1 MELPMT
7 KYETKVLQP
16 EPKTYNMLFP
26 ATTCGITEI
35 KVYPQVEG
43 IVTKK
48 NYTPGTIVQKGQ
60 TLFVIDPTEYQL
72 SVQSAEANLKVAK
85 ANLETTRL
93 QYESNQKLFE
103 KRIISAQLNI
113 ARTNL
118 GYCTVTSPVTG
129 FIAGNEFNVGDMVSR
144 AKYLCTVSDI
154 SKVKANFSITETDL
168 LSMVKE
174 FHLINGKN
182 GMEGPNG
189 SLVSDVLPKVKLK
202 LKDGSIYNNDGN
214 ITVIGAIVNQT
225 TGTSSCEAVFDNP
238 DGVLRSGLS
247 ANVIIPVSL
256 NSVLSVPLLDFP
268 TDEKTVYN
276 FHCYEPMIFT
286 HQGAYWVEGMP
297 GDFRIG
303 YPKSL
308 EEYRT
313 AGEALDAD
321 LGGAVYQD
329 DIREI
334 GSGFFEDIF
343 APALKKAEKDNIPL
357 YCGEYVV
364 IDLADGESKIRWLE
378 DIHSVFRKY
387 GIGHALWNYKE
398 KDFGMRDEKF
408 SCIRDRFIEIL

>member
-1 MELPMT
+1 MT

-16 EPKTYNMLFP
+16 EPKTYNTSFP

-48 NYTPGTIVQKGQ
+48 NYVPGTVVQKGQ

-72 SVQSAEANLKVAK
+72 SVQSAEADLKVAK

-103 KRIISAQLNI
+103 KRIISDYVLNTSLNSYNSAQASVSQAQAQLNI

-129 FIAGNEFNVGDMVSR
+129 FIAGNEYSVGDMVSR

-154 SKVKANFSITETDL
+154 SQVKANFSITETDL
-168 LSMVKE
+168 LSLVME
-174 FHLINGKN
+174 YHLITGKN

-202 LKDGSIYNNDGN
+202 LKDGSIYQQEGRV
-214 ITVIGAIVNQT
+214 TVIGAIVNQT

-256 NSVLSVPLLDFP
+256 DSVLSVPQTAAVRLQDQMMFYRVKQDG
-268 TDEKTVYN
+268 T
-276 FHCYEPMIFT
+276 
-286 HQGAYWVEGMP
+286 VEGIICKEVYP
-297 GDFRIG
+297 SNDGTEYYVFEGLNAGDEVVTNG
-303 YPKSL
+303 
-308 EEYRT
+308 
-313 AGEALDAD
+313 AGKLTN
-321 LGGAVYQD
+321 GQ
-329 DIREI
+329 
-334 GSGFFEDIF
+334 
-343 APALKKAEKDNIPL
+343 
-357 YCGEYVV
+357 
-364 IDLADGESKIRWLE
+364 KIR
-378 DIHSVFRKY
+378 
-387 GIGHALWNYKE
+387 
-398 KDFGMRDEKF
+398 
-408 SCIRDRFIEIL
+408 

>member
-1 MELPMT
+1 MT

-16 EPKTYNMLFP
+16 EPKTYNTSFP

-48 NYTPGTIVQKGQ
+48 NYVPGTVVQKGQ

-72 SVQSAEANLKVAK
+72 SVQSAEADLRVAK

-103 KRIISAQLNI
+103 KKIISDYVLNTSLNSYNSAQASVSQAQAQLNI

-129 FIAGNEFNVGDMVSR
+129 FIAGNEYSVGDMVSR

-154 SKVKANFSITETDL
+154 SQVKANFSITETDL
-168 LSMVKE
+168 LSLVME
-174 FHLINGKN
+174 YHLITGKN

-202 LKDGSIYNNDGN
+202 LKDGSIYQQEGKV
-214 ITVIGAIVNQT
+214 TVIGAIVNQT

-256 NSVLSVPLLDFP
+256 DSVLSVPQTAAVRLQDQMMFYRVKQDG
-268 TDEKTVYN
+268 T
-276 FHCYEPMIFT
+276 
-286 HQGAYWVEGMP
+286 VEGIICKEVYP
-297 GDFRIG
+297 SNDGTEYYVFEGLNAGDEVVTNG
-303 YPKSL
+303 
-308 EEYRT
+308 
-313 AGEALDAD
+313 AGKLTN
-321 LGGAVYQD
+321 GQ
-329 DIREI
+329 
-334 GSGFFEDIF
+334 
-343 APALKKAEKDNIPL
+343 
-357 YCGEYVV
+357 
-364 IDLADGESKIRWLE
+364 KIR
-378 DIHSVFRKY
+378 
-387 GIGHALWNYKE
+387 
-398 KDFGMRDEKF
+398 
-408 SCIRDRFIEIL
+408 

>member
-1 MELPMT
+1 MNKPCLLLCSALLLACGIMFSCSGNQTPMELPMT

-103 KRIISAQLNI
+103 KRIISDYVLNTSLNDYNSAQASVSQAQAQLNI

-256 NSVLSVPLLDFP
+256 DSVLSVPQTAAVRLQDQMMFYRVKQDG
-268 TDEKTVYN
+268 T
-276 FHCYEPMIFT
+276 
-286 HQGAYWVEGMP
+286 VEGIICKEVYP
-297 GDFRIG
+297 SNDGTEYYVFEGLNAGDEVVTNG
-303 YPKSL
+303 
-308 EEYRT
+308 
-313 AGEALDAD
+313 AGKLTN
-321 LGGAVYQD
+321 GQ
-329 DIREI
+329 
-334 GSGFFEDIF
+334 
-343 APALKKAEKDNIPL
+343 
-357 YCGEYVV
+357 
-364 IDLADGESKIRWLE
+364 KIR
-378 DIHSVFRKY
+378 
-387 GIGHALWNYKE
+387 
-398 KDFGMRDEKF
+398 
-408 SCIRDRFIEIL
+408 

>member
-1 MELPMT
+1 MIMNKPCLLLCSALLLACGIMVSCSGNQTPMELPMT

-103 KRIISAQLNI
+103 KRIISDYVLNTSLNDYNSAQASVSQAQAQLNI

-168 LSMVKE
+168 LDLVRVY
-174 FHLINGKN
+174 HLISGKN

-202 LKDGSIYNNDGN
+202 LKDGTIYEHEGR
-214 ITVIGAIVNQT
+214 ISMISAIVNQN
-225 TGTSSCEAVFDNP
+225 TGTAACEASFENP

-247 ANVIIPVSL
+247 ANVIIPTAVD
-256 NSVLSVPLLDFP
+256 SVLSVPQTAAVRLQDKMMFYRVKQDG
-268 TDEKTVYN
+268 T
-276 FHCYEPMIFT
+276 
-286 HQGAYWVEGMP
+286 VEGIICKEVYSSNDGTEYYILEGLNP
-297 GDFRIG
+297 GDEVVTNG
-303 YPKSL
+303 
-308 EEYRT
+308 
-313 AGEALDAD
+313 AGKLTN
-321 LGGAVYQD
+321 GQ
-329 DIREI
+329 
-334 GSGFFEDIF
+334 
-343 APALKKAEKDNIPL
+343 
-357 YCGEYVV
+357 
-364 IDLADGESKIRWLE
+364 KIR
-378 DIHSVFRKY
+378 
-387 GIGHALWNYKE
+387 
-398 KDFGMRDEKF
+398 
-408 SCIRDRFIEIL
+408 

>member
-1 MELPMT
+1 MT

-16 EPKTYNMLFP
+16 EPKTYNTSFP
-26 ATTCGITEI
+26 ATTCGVTEI

-48 NYTPGTIVQKGQ
+48 NYVPGTVVQKGQ

-72 SVQSAEANLKVAK
+72 SVQSAEADLKVAK

-103 KRIISAQLNI
+103 KKIISDYVLNTSLNSYNSAQASVSQAQAQLNI

-129 FIAGNEFNVGDMVSR
+129 FIAGNEFSVGDMVSR

-154 SKVKANFSITETDL
+154 SQVKANFSITETDL
-168 LSMVKE
+168 LSLVRE
-174 FHLINGKN
+174 YHLITGKN

-202 LKDGSIYNNDGN
+202 LKDGSIYQQEGR

-256 NSVLSVPLLDFP
+256 DSVLSVPQTAAVRLQDQMMFYRVKQDG
-268 TDEKTVYN
+268 T
-276 FHCYEPMIFT
+276 
-286 HQGAYWVEGMP
+286 VEGIICKEVYP
-297 GDFRIG
+297 SNDGTEYYVFEGLKAGDEVVTNG
-303 YPKSL
+303 
-308 EEYRT
+308 
-313 AGEALDAD
+313 AGKLTN
-321 LGGAVYQD
+321 GQ
-329 DIREI
+329 
-334 GSGFFEDIF
+334 
-343 APALKKAEKDNIPL
+343 
-357 YCGEYVV
+357 
-364 IDLADGESKIRWLE
+364 KIR
-378 DIHSVFRKY
+378 
-387 GIGHALWNYKE
+387 
-398 KDFGMRDEKF
+398 
-408 SCIRDRFIEIL
+408 

>member
-1 MELPMT
+1 MT

-16 EPKTYNMLFP
+16 EPKTYNTSFP
-26 ATTCGITEI
+26 ATTCGVTEI

-48 NYTPGTIVQKGQ
+48 NYVPGTVVQKGQ

-72 SVQSAEANLKVAK
+72 SVQSAEADLKVAK

-103 KRIISAQLNI
+103 KKIISDYVLNTSLNSYNSAQASVSQAQAQLNI

-129 FIAGNEFNVGDMVSR
+129 FIAGNEYSVGDMVSR

-154 SKVKANFSITETDL
+154 SQVKANFSITETDL
-168 LSMVKE
+168 LSLVME
-174 FHLINGKN
+174 YHLITGKN

-202 LKDGSIYNNDGN
+202 LKDGSIYQQEGRV
-214 ITVIGAIVNQT
+214 TVIGAIVNQT

-256 NSVLSVPLLDFP
+256 DSVLSVPQTAAVRLQDQMMFYRVKQDG
-268 TDEKTVYN
+268 T
-276 FHCYEPMIFT
+276 
-286 HQGAYWVEGMP
+286 VEGIICKEVYP
-297 GDFRIG
+297 SNDGTEYYVFEGLKAGDEVVTNG
-303 YPKSL
+303 
-308 EEYRT
+308 
-313 AGEALDAD
+313 AGKLTN
-321 LGGAVYQD
+321 GQ
-329 DIREI
+329 
-334 GSGFFEDIF
+334 
-343 APALKKAEKDNIPL
+343 
-357 YCGEYVV
+357 
-364 IDLADGESKIRWLE
+364 KIR
-378 DIHSVFRKY
+378 
-387 GIGHALWNYKE
+387 
-398 KDFGMRDEKF
+398 
-408 SCIRDRFIEIL
+408 

>member
-1 MELPMT
+1 MNKPCLLLCSALLLACGIMVSCSGNQTPMELPMT

-103 KRIISAQLNI
+103 KRIISDYVLNTSLNDYNSAQASVSQAQAQLNI

-168 LSMVKE
+168 LDLVRVY
-174 FHLINGKN
+174 HLISGKN

-202 LKDGSIYNNDGN
+202 LKDGTIYEHEGR
-214 ITVIGAIVNQT
+214 ISMISAIVNQN
-225 TGTSSCEAVFDNP
+225 TGTAACEASFENP

-247 ANVIIPVSL
+247 ANVIIPTAVD
-256 NSVLSVPLLDFP
+256 SVLSVPQTAAVRLQDKMMFYRVKQDG
-268 TDEKTVYN
+268 T
-276 FHCYEPMIFT
+276 
-286 HQGAYWVEGMP
+286 VEGIICKEVYSSNDGTEYYILEGLNP
-297 GDFRIG
+297 GDEVVTNG
-303 YPKSL
+303 
-308 EEYRT
+308 
-313 AGEALDAD
+313 AGKLTN
-321 LGGAVYQD
+321 GQ
-329 DIREI
+329 
-334 GSGFFEDIF
+334 
-343 APALKKAEKDNIPL
+343 
-357 YCGEYVV
+357 
-364 IDLADGESKIRWLE
+364 KIR
-378 DIHSVFRKY
+378 
-387 GIGHALWNYKE
+387 
-398 KDFGMRDEKF
+398 
-408 SCIRDRFIEIL
+408 

>member
-1 MELPMT
+1 MT

-16 EPKTYNMLFP
+16 EPKTYNTSFP
-26 ATTCGITEI
+26 ATTCGVTEI

-48 NYTPGTIVQKGQ
+48 NYVPGTVVQKGQ

-72 SVQSAEANLKVAK
+72 SVQSAEADLKVAK

-103 KRIISAQLNI
+103 KKIISDYVLNTSLNSYNAAQASVSQAQAQLNI

-129 FIAGNEFNVGDMVSR
+129 FIAGNEFSVGDMVSR

-154 SKVKANFSITETDL
+154 SQVKANFSITETDL
-168 LSMVKE
+168 LSLVRE
-174 FHLINGKN
+174 YHLITGKN

-202 LKDGSIYNNDGN
+202 LKDGSIYQQEGR

-256 NSVLSVPLLDFP
+256 DSVLSVPQTAAVRLQDQMMFYRVKQDG
-268 TDEKTVYN
+268 T
-276 FHCYEPMIFT
+276 
-286 HQGAYWVEGMP
+286 VEGIICKEVYP
-297 GDFRIG
+297 SNDGTEYYVFEGLKAGDEVVTNG
-303 YPKSL
+303 
-308 EEYRT
+308 
-313 AGEALDAD
+313 AGKLTN
-321 LGGAVYQD
+321 GQ
-329 DIREI
+329 
-334 GSGFFEDIF
+334 
-343 APALKKAEKDNIPL
+343 
-357 YCGEYVV
+357 
-364 IDLADGESKIRWLE
+364 KIR
-378 DIHSVFRKY
+378 
-387 GIGHALWNYKE
+387 
-398 KDFGMRDEKF
+398 
-408 SCIRDRFIEIL
+408 

>member
-1 MELPMT
+1 MNKPCLLLCSALLLACGIMFSCSGNQTPMELPMT

-103 KRIISAQLNI
+103 KRIISDYVLNTSLNDYNSAQASVSQAQAQLNI

-256 NSVLSVPLLDFP
+256 NSVLSVPQTAAVRLQDQMMFYRVKQDG
-268 TDEKTVYN
+268 T
-276 FHCYEPMIFT
+276 
-286 HQGAYWVEGMP
+286 VEGIICKEVYP
-297 GDFRIG
+297 SNDGTEYYVFEGLKAGDEVVTNG
-303 YPKSL
+303 
-308 EEYRT
+308 
-313 AGEALDAD
+313 AGKLTN
-321 LGGAVYQD
+321 GQ
-329 DIREI
+329 
-334 GSGFFEDIF
+334 
-343 APALKKAEKDNIPL
+343 
-357 YCGEYVV
+357 
-364 IDLADGESKIRWLE
+364 KIR
-378 DIHSVFRKY
+378 
-387 GIGHALWNYKE
+387 
-398 KDFGMRDEKF
+398 
-408 SCIRDRFIEIL
+408 

>member
-16 EPKTYNMLFP
+16 EPKTYNTSFP
-26 ATTCGITEI
+26 ATTCGVTEI

-48 NYTPGTIVQKGQ
+48 NYVPGTVVQKGQ

-72 SVQSAEANLKVAK
+72 SVQSAEADLKVAK

-103 KRIISAQLNI
+103 KKIISDYVLNTSLNSYNSAQASVSQAQAQLNI

-129 FIAGNEFNVGDMVSR
+129 FIAGNEYSVGDMVSR

-154 SKVKANFSITETDL
+154 SQVKANFSITETDL
-168 LSMVKE
+168 LSLVRE
-174 FHLINGKN
+174 YHLITGKN

-202 LKDGSIYNNDGN
+202 LKDGSIYQQEGRV
-214 ITVIGAIVNQT
+214 TVIGAIVNQT

-256 NSVLSVPLLDFP
+256 DSVLSVPQTAAVRLQDQMMFYRVKQDG
-268 TDEKTVYN
+268 T
-276 FHCYEPMIFT
+276 
-286 HQGAYWVEGMP
+286 VEGIICKEVYP
-297 GDFRIG
+297 SNDGTEYYVFEGLKAGDEVVTNG
-303 YPKSL
+303 
-308 EEYRT
+308 
-313 AGEALDAD
+313 AGKLTN
-321 LGGAVYQD
+321 GQ
-329 DIREI
+329 
-334 GSGFFEDIF
+334 
-343 APALKKAEKDNIPL
+343 
-357 YCGEYVV
+357 
-364 IDLADGESKIRWLE
+364 KIR
-378 DIHSVFRKY
+378 
-387 GIGHALWNYKE
+387 
-398 KDFGMRDEKF
+398 
-408 SCIRDRFIEIL
+408 